1 MARRKTGR
9 YTRTALLFFACLF
22 SLAVP
27 VSAGDGTPGDTFSL
41 AALVEVLAR
50 PGAARTGLALLGAIG
65 VFRWRKRRHR
75 GSVL

>member
-1 MARRKTGR
+1 MARHEAGMQIRK
-9 YTRTALLFFACLF
+9 ALFLAALVF
-22 SLAVP
+22 SLAGP
-27 VSAGDGTPGDTFSL
+27 VSAGDGTSADTLSL

-65 VFRWRKRRHR
+65 VFRWRKRRQR